1 MIVLDSS
8 FLIAYHNTSDVHHPE
23 AARIMAQLAGG
34 RWGRPLLL
42 EYVFLE
48 TVTVLLLRH
57 DREKAVQVARQLLA
71 AGDADFVPCSDLFVK
86 TVETFCAQESGRLSF
101 VDCAIITAARE
112 REAGHLA
119 TFDRDL
125 EGREDLDVVHA

>member
-8 FLIAYHNTSDVHHPE
+8 FLIAYHNTSDVHHAE
-23 AARIMAQLAGG
+23 AARIMAQIAGG

-48 TVTVLLLRH
+48 TVTVLLLR
-57 DREKAVQVARQLLA
+57 RGAEKAAEVAGQLLA
-71 AGDADFVPCSDLFVK
+71 ASDADFLPCSDLFLRVVDSFR
-86 TVETFCAQESGRLSF
+86 TQASGRLTF

-125 EGREDLDVVHA
+125 EGLEDLEVVHA

>member
-8 FLIAYHNTSDVHHPE
+8 FLIAYHNISDVHHPE
-23 AARIMAQLAGG
+23 AARIMAQLASG

-48 TVTVLLLRH
+48 TVTVLLLRRG
-57 DREKAVQVARQLLA
+57 REKASEVAGQLLA
-71 AGDADFVPCSDLFVK
+71 AGDADFVPSSDLFLEVVK
-86 TVETFCAQESGRLSF
+86 TFCTQESGRLSF

-112 REAGHLA
+112 RGADHLA

-125 EGREDLDVVHA
+125 AGLEFLEVVHA